1 MIERI
6 KKTLGKFRQPRDLT
20 EGTISR
26 HIFYLALPVIFS
38 NLFQTLFNIVDM
50 FWVGRLGASAL
61 AAVAMSGSIMMVLM
75 FVLMGVGMGTIALV
89 SRYTGAKQEHAA
101 DNAAMQS
108 LLLGT
113 VLALIL
119 SIIGYYLT
127 VPLLKLLGA
136 DPEVLLLGKDYL
148 QVIFLGVIV
157 VFYMFLVSAIFQGA
171 GDTLT
176 PMFILG
182 TVTFVNIILDP
193 LMIFGVGPFPEMGV
207 TGAAWATVISE
218 GLGSLIALSLIFL
231 GFSRVHV
238 RLSEFRVDFPTI
250 MKILEIGVPASA
262 QMSLRGFMMVFLM
275 AFVAGFGTMAV
286 AAYGVGLRL
295 NMIVMMPGFGF
306 AAAAATLVGQNLGAK
321 APKRASQSAWTAT
334 WYYMIFMFIMALLFF
349 IFAPQLI
356 SIFNRVPEVISIG
369 AIFLRLVSLSFIFTA
384 LGLVLGRAMNGAGD
398 TISPLVLTFISLWMV
413 QIPLAYYLSNFT
425 PLGVR
430 GVFYSILISNT
441 LLGVLSAFWFN
452 LGLWKKKRL

>member
-1 MIERI
+1 MRR
-6 KKTLGKFRQPRDLT
+6 KRDLT

-26 HIFYLALPVIFS
+26 HIFFLATPVIFS
-38 NLFQTLFNIVDM
+38 NLFQSFFNIVDM
-50 FWVGRLGASAL
+50 FWVGKLGPSAL

-89 SRYTGAKQEHAA
+89 ARYTGAKQEHAA

-108 LLLGT
+108 LILGT
-113 VLALIL
+113 VMAIIL
-119 SIIGYYLT
+119 SIIGYFLT

-136 DPEVLLLGKDYL
+136 EPEVLFLGTGYL
-148 QVIFLGVIV
+148 QVIFMGVIV

-182 TVTFVNIILDP
+182 SVTLVNIILDP

-207 TGAAWATVISE
+207 VGAAWSTVISE
-218 GLGSLIALSLIFL
+218 GLGSLIALGLIFK

-238 RLSEFRVDFPTI
+238 RLSEFKVDPSTI
-250 MKILEIGVPASA
+250 LKILEIGIPASA

-295 NMIVMMPGFGF
+295 NMIVLMPGFGF

-334 WYYMIFMFIMALLFF
+334 WYYMIFMSIMTLLFL

-356 SIFNRVPEVISIG
+356 SVFNKVPEVVEIGTVFLRIISI
-369 AIFLRLVSLSFIFTA
+369 SFIFTA
-384 LGLVLGRAMNGAGD
+384 LGLVLGRAMSGAGD
-398 TISPLVLTFISLWMV
+398 TLPPLVLTFIALWVV
-413 QIPLAYYLSNFT
+413 QIPLAYYLANFT
-425 PLGVR
+425 ILGVR

-441 LLGVLSAFWFN
+441 ILGILSAFWFN
-452 LGLWKKKRL
+452 LGLWKRKKI